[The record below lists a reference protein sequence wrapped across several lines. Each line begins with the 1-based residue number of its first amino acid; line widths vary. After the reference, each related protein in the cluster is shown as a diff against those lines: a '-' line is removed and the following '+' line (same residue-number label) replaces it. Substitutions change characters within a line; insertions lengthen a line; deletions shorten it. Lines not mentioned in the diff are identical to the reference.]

1 MGLGEGL
8 TQAQGVAMA
17 SLTRDG
23 YEGWRVEKHMMNA
36 VTPAGTPYHLGL
48 KIDQRITRGGRAG
61 ENFFSDADVRR
72 RRSLNIEMDMVG
84 LTDVE
89 YRTVGNSADKLEALL
104 IQKKTKKF
112 MHNIP
117 NDLKRKLLEE
127 SIQLLRR

>member
-1 MGLGEGL
+1 MGLGESL
-8 TQAQGVAMA
+8 TQAQGVAMKA
-17 SLTRDG
+17 LTQQG
-23 YEGWRVEKHMMNA
+23 YEAWRVEKHMMNA

-48 KIDQRITRGGRAG
+48 RPNYVVRGGDPLYSPQ
-61 ENFFSDADVRR
+61 EERR
-72 RRSLNIEMDMVG
+72 RKSLNIEMDEVG
-84 LTDVE
+84 ITSQA
-89 YRTVGNSADKLEALL
+89 YSSVGDSANKLEALL

>member
-8 TQAQGVAMA
+8 SQSQGVAM
-17 SLTRDG
+17 SGLMRQG
-23 YEGWRVEKHMMNA
+23 YEGWRVEKHLMNA
-36 VTPAGTPYHLGL
+36 VTPSGTRYHLGL
-48 KIDQRITRGGRAG
+48 KANYTVRGGDPA
-61 ENFFSDADVRR
+61 FSPHEERR

-84 LTDVE
+84 LTQAE
-89 YRTVGNSADKLEALL
+89 FNSVGDSADKLEALL